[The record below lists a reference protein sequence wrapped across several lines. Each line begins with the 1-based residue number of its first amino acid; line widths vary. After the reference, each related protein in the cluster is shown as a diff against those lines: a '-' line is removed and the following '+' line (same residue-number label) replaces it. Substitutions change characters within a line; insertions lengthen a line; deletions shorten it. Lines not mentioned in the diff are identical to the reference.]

1 MRTTVALAVALG
13 FCALTAAPAAAEDT
27 SPQTIYCVEPI
38 VINVGG
44 TQLPAT
50 PEICVPGP

>member
-1 MRTTVALAVALG
+1 MRTIVTLALAVG
-13 FCALTAAPAAAEDT
+13 FSALTALPAGAADT
-27 SPQTIYCVEPI
+27 SPQTVYCVAPI
-38 VINVGG
+38 VITIAG